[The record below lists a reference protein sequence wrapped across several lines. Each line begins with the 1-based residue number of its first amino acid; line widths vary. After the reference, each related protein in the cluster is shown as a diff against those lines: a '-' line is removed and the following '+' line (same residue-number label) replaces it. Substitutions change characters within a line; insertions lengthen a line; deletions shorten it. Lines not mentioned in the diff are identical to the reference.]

1 MIEDLTKL
9 ISPNYDLLIVLM
21 IVMLLDVITGVIG
34 AFINKEFNSTT
45 FRQGLFKKVYE
56 IILILV
62 AYIIDYV
69 LKVDYIG
76 TALLT
81 MCIGLEIYSIVIEN
95 ISKYVPIPD
104 WLKDIIEHLRASDKQ
119 KEE

>member
-1 MIEDLTKL
+1 MIENLTSL
-9 ISPNYDLLIVLM
+9 ISPNYDLIIVLM

-56 IILILV
+56 IILVLV

-95 ISKYVPIPD
+95 ISKYVPVPEF
-104 WLKDIIEHLRASDKQ
+104 LKNVISNMKEGEQNDKN
-119 KEE
+119 